1 MGDGKKLKE
10 YLDEKGTNVRR
21 IAKETG
27 ISATTLY
34 TIIQKDSNIRF
45 DFALR
50 LANALDIDVNEICSA
65 SPFSGAITE
74 EEIYP
79 TLPDGLNGALD
90 ASRVKTYLKN
100 SLYPLMYLFGKNSMP
115 DVDNLLTSF
124 YQLDDE
130 ARKEVVETI
139 QFKLQYHRDPERAE
153 QVKQIKGWWTYC
165 WIRTCC
171 YYHRVIKYYSVNS
184 RVSEISPE
192 PFLHAIIMKMGVS
205 GAKTVPKRKTP
216 LNFAIQ
222 QSFFLTIP

>member
-1 MGDGKKLKE
+1 MYVFRNYFVYENRRLFMGDGKKLKE

-50 LANALDIDVNEICSA
+50 L
-65 SPFSGAITE
+65 
-74 EEIYP
+74 
-79 TLPDGLNGALD
+79 
-90 ASRVKTYLKN
+90 LKN

-139 QFKLQYHRDPERAE
+139 QFKLQYHRDKDRAE
-153 QVKQIKGWWTYC
+153 QIKQIKGW
-165 WIRTCC
+165 
-171 YYHRVIKYYSVNS
+171 
-184 RVSEISPE
+184 
-192 PFLHAIIMKMGVS
+192 
-205 GAKTVPKRKTP
+205 
-216 LNFAIQ
+216 
-222 QSFFLTIP
+222 

>member
-10 YLDEKGTNVRR
+10 ILDSKNTNVRQ
-21 IAKETG
+21 IAKATG

-34 TIIQKDSNIRF
+34 SIIQKDSNIRF

-50 LANALDIDVNEICSA
+50 LANELEIYVNEICA
-65 SPFSGAITE
+65 AITE

-90 ASRVKTYLKN
+90 GNRVKVYLKN

-139 QFKLQYHRDPERAE
+139 QFKLQYHKDKERAE
-153 QVKQIKGWWTYC
+153 QVKQIKGW
-165 WIRTCC
+165 
-171 YYHRVIKYYSVNS
+171 
-184 RVSEISPE
+184 
-192 PFLHAIIMKMGVS
+192 
-205 GAKTVPKRKTP
+205 
-216 LNFAIQ
+216 
-222 QSFFLTIP
+222 

>member
-10 YLDEKGTNVRR
+10 HINNKGTNVRK

-34 TIIQKDSNIRF
+34 TIIQKDTNIRF

-50 LANALDIDVNEICSA
+50 LANALEIDVNEICSA

-90 ASRVKTYLKN
+90 SSRIKTYLKY
-100 SLYPLMYLFGKNSMP
+100 SLYPLMHLFGKNSMP

-130 ARKEVVETI
+130 ARKEVVETL
-139 QFKLQYHRDPERAE
+139 QFKLQYHKDAERAE
-153 QVKQIKGWWTYC
+153 QVKQIKGW
-165 WIRTCC
+165 
-171 YYHRVIKYYSVNS
+171 
-184 RVSEISPE
+184 
-192 PFLHAIIMKMGVS
+192 
-205 GAKTVPKRKTP
+205 
-216 LNFAIQ
+216 
-222 QSFFLTIP
+222 